1 MSALQEIQQLM
12 IEWEDEIQSSEKIFL
27 RASTASKRSFWGYPG
42 AVLEKGDERVS
53 VFPFP
58 TRRPVSQRVTYKSP
72 QKTHC
77 IIHRRPYRNC
87 CVAGRN

>member
-1 MSALQEIQQLM
+1 MQEIQALM

-58 TRRPVSQRVTYKSP
+58 TRRPVSR
-72 QKTHC
+72 
-77 IIHRRPYRNC
+77 
-87 CVAGRN
+87 CVIEKISRKLILSF